1 MHVVSNWACPTGRK
15 NSEIFREIRYV
26 WISHGGKCAHVAF
39 LPGGNSYVSHLPRG
53 EIRMCWLSPR
63 EKSTSDMFGFI
74 LGRTADMDRFLPGRN
89 LIYPGEKSHVV
100 WCCPAGHDN
109 SEILG
114 FLPGRNPICV
124 DFSWGEMRT
133 CCTSPGEKVAG
144 VAFQLGKNRICLI
157 YPRAKSTSDICGFL
171 PGENPT
177 YADYS
182 REEFWTCCISPREK
196 SAPVGFLPGRHFNL
210 SHFPRGE
217 IHFFV

>member
-144 VAFQLGKNRICLI
+144 VAFQLGK
-157 YPRAKSTSDICGFL
+157 KSHMFD
-171 PGENPT
+171 
-177 YADYS
+177 
-182 REEFWTCCISPREK
+182 
-196 SAPVGFLPGRHFNL
+196 
-210 SHFPRGE
+210 
-217 IHFFV
+217 FVVVS